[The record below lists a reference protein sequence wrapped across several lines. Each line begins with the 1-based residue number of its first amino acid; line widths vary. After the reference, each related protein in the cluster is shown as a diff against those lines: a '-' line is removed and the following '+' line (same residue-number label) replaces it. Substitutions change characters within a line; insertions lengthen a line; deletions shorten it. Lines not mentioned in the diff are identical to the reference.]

1 MLKPTADELT
11 AILAEHAKYLRGED
25 GGKRADLQGADLRVA
40 DLQGA
45 VLLGADLLGAVLRG
59 ADLWGADLREADL
72 READLQG
79 ADLQGACLQGA
90 DLQGTD
96 LQGADLQRADL
107 QGADLQGAD
116 LRGADLRGT
125 ILAQM
130 LTAYDWA
137 TQNQCEMRILNFR
150 TLCLG
155 SRTQNQPTVG
165 VPDYKLGR
173 LYVAPVFSRCPITSC
188 HPGLYVAGGP
198 DTEKM
203 LVAFWLDE
211 AMIVEKCRVPRFRTL
226 ATRDEFEVLTATDM
240 EPVAEETT

>member
-11 AILAEHAKYLRGED
+11 AILAEHAKYLRGVD
-25 GGKRADLQGADLRVA
+25 GGKCADLRGADLQGAH
-40 DLQGA
+40 
-45 VLLGADLLGAVLRG
+45 LRG
-59 ADLWGADLREADL
+59 ADLRGADLRGGDL
-72 READLQG
+72 QGAYLQG
-79 ADLQGACLQGA
+79 ADLQGAYLRGAYLRGA
-90 DLQGTD
+90 DLR
-96 LQGADLQRADL
+96 GADLQRAYLWGARL
-107 QGADLQGAD
+107 Q
-116 LRGADLRGT
+116 GADLRGT

>member
-25 GGKRADLQGADLRVA
+25 GGKRADLQEA

-45 VLLGADLLGAVLRG
+45 DLQ
-59 ADLWGADLREADL
+59 
-72 READLQG
+72 EADLQG
-79 ADLQGACLQGA
+79 ADLQGAYLQEANLQG
-90 DLQGTD
+90 
-96 LQGADLQRADL
+96 ADL
-107 QGADLQGAD
+107 QGADLQGAYLQEAD
-116 LRGADLRGT
+116 LQGADLQGAYLQGT

-137 TQNQCEMRILNFR
+137 TQNQCTMRTLNFR

-165 VPDYKLGR
+165 GPDYEPGS
-173 LYVAPVFSRCPITSC
+173 LYVAPVFSRCPVTSC
-188 HPGLYVAGGP
+188 HPGLYVEGGP
-198 DTEKM
+198 DAEKM
-203 LVAFWLDE
+203 LVAWWLDE
-211 AMIVEKCRVPRFRTL
+211 AIIVQKCRVPRFRTL
-226 ATRDEFEVLTATDM
+226 ATRDEFEALTTADM